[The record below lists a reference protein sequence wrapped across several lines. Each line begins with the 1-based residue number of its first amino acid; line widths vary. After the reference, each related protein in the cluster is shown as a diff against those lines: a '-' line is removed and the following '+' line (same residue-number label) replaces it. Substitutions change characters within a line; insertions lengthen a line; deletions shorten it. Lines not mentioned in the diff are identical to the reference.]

1 MDDAAEHLSSI
12 SDAGGISFTQ
22 EGERRYSRG
31 VSEMGNEF
39 SEILMQPVLR
49 HCYCRELGRVGWIA
63 LPGEA
68 KPTLLEVA
76 QGFQSCLVLEPTE
89 ASR

>member
-1 MDDAAEHLSSI
+1 MASDVGVIAGTTSVYPTAAGMDDAAEHLSSI

-39 SEILMQPVLR
+39 SEISPV
-49 HCYCRELGRVGWIA
+49 
-63 LPGEA
+63 
-68 KPTLLEVA
+68 
-76 QGFQSCLVLEPTE
+76 F
-89 ASR
+89 